1 MLPIKLKICGFC
13 SYLDETEID
22 FTRFGE
28 KGLYLIAGDTG
39 AGKTTIFDAITYALY
54 GQASGDMRKP
64 RLFRS
69 QNASPDVPTY
79 VELTFMSG
87 GKKYK
92 IRRNPEYMRRAKRG
106 TGLTKQL
113 PEAVLTVYD
122 GDKPQEFV
130 LTGLQRAGTK
140 RTGSETDIESII
152 GIDAK
157 KFKQLSMIAQGAFMK
172 VLNADTETKNIIL
185 RSIFN
190 TDNYKKI
197 EQALKELAEK
207 YERDH
212 SMLNDEF
219 VRRLS
224 AAYCAEGSEF
234 SNELQEVKSR
244 NERYITNAG
253 DCVAVLERI
262 IDEDE
267 KRIEEIKKLL
277 SGNEAVLSDKNERI
291 GTLNEREKRRIQYL
305 DLCAELE
312 KNEARLPL
320 LEKEFE
326 AVGDNE
332 SKASVLDSEYTR
344 LEASLEDHKKR
355 ELLKKEL
362 SDSENALKLAQDG
375 VIRKTSRIKELAG
388 SIESFRREY
397 DSLKECAADLERLKA
412 EISGKQKTINE
423 YRKLLSFIKSYE
435 KSIADH
441 ERKKAVYIRNSE
453 KSERLNAEY
462 DRLNKAFLDDQA
474 GILAQE
480 LTEGRPC
487 PVCGSITHPHKAVKM
502 HNAPNEQEVR
512 LARKNAEDA
521 ARDASGSSADCAAA
535 KASAMQLRESIIS
548 SGKELF
554 ENAGSISELKAVVT
568 EAGINLKKEIEN
580 DNIRMDKINSMISR
594 RDELNRAVPELERQH
609 EENRSELDSLNRS
622 IAGYNQKIEG
632 ISAQINELE
641 VKLAFGTMRETTE
654 RMKCLADESRK
665 LKDNYKKAESSLKE
679 CRTMIAQQRAMTESF
694 GEVNKESAADE
705 LTELKKEVSEI
716 KKLNSSQSD
725 ELSEIRTRKSCNDGA
740 KNFFLANSERLDE
753 LMRLVSETADLRDT
767 ANAKLREGRS
777 RLTLETY
784 AQAAYFDRVLYFANE
799 RLVKMSSGK
808 YEFRRSE
815 VPMDNA
821 NKTGLDIN
829 VFDYESGT
837 ERSVITLS
845 GGESF
850 MASLSL
856 ALGFSDVIQSEAGG
870 IRLDTMFIDEGFG
883 TLDERV
889 LENAYAV
896 FSDLSNDSRCLVG
909 IISHVDELKSRIHN
923 RISVS
928 KDVEGNSHAIV
939 ETDN

>member
-13 SYLDETEID
+13 SYLNETEID
-22 FTRFGE
+22 FTQFGE

-197 EQALKELAEK
+197 EQALKERAEK

-224 AAYCAEGSEF
+224 AAYCAEESEF

-253 DCVAVLERI
+253 DCVSVLERI

-397 DSLKECAADLERLKA
+397 DSLKECAVDLERLKA

-423 YRKLLSFIKSYE
+423 YRKLLSFIKSY
-435 KSIADH
+435 
-441 ERKKAVYIRNSE
+441 
-453 KSERLNAEY
+453 
-462 DRLNKAFLDDQA
+462 Q
-474 GILAQE
+474 
-480 LTEGRPC
+480 
-487 PVCGSITHPHKAVKM
+487 
-502 HNAPNEQEVR
+502 
-512 LARKNAEDA
+512 
-521 ARDASGSSADCAAA
+521 
-535 KASAMQLRESIIS
+535 
-548 SGKELF
+548 
-554 ENAGSISELKAVVT
+554 
-568 EAGINLKKEIEN
+568 
-580 DNIRMDKINSMISR
+580 
-594 RDELNRAVPELERQH
+594 
-609 EENRSELDSLNRS
+609 
-622 IAGYNQKIEG
+622 
-632 ISAQINELE
+632 
-641 VKLAFGTMRETTE
+641 
-654 RMKCLADESRK
+654 
-665 LKDNYKKAESSLKE
+665 
-679 CRTMIAQQRAMTESF
+679 
-694 GEVNKESAADE
+694 
-705 LTELKKEVSEI
+705 
-716 KKLNSSQSD
+716 
-725 ELSEIRTRKSCNDGA
+725 
-740 KNFFLANSERLDE
+740 
-753 LMRLVSETADLRDT
+753 
-767 ANAKLREGRS
+767 
-777 RLTLETY
+777 
-784 AQAAYFDRVLYFANE
+784 
-799 RLVKMSSGK
+799 
-808 YEFRRSE
+808 
-815 VPMDNA
+815 
-821 NKTGLDIN
+821 
-829 VFDYESGT
+829 
-837 ERSVITLS
+837 
-845 GGESF
+845 
-850 MASLSL
+850 
-856 ALGFSDVIQSEAGG
+856 
-870 IRLDTMFIDEGFG
+870 
-883 TLDERV
+883 
-889 LENAYAV
+889 
-896 FSDLSNDSRCLVG
+896 
-909 IISHVDELKSRIHN
+909 
-923 RISVS
+923 
-928 KDVEGNSHAIV
+928 
-939 ETDN
+939 

>member
-197 EQALKELAEK
+197 EQALKERAEK

-388 SIESFRREY
+388 
-397 DSLKECAADLERLKA
+397 
-412 EISGKQKTINE
+412 
-423 YRKLLSFIKSYE
+423 
-435 KSIADH
+435 

-480 LTEGRPC
+480 LTEGCPC

-654 RMKCLADESRK
+654 RMKRLADESRK